1 MESGVDGAVQSGEG
15 SGWGTISQNHHV
27 NQSDAKSKQKII
39 QECKIEQEGMDQN
52 FFKVTGDSVVVSNQE
67 IPVAVY

>member
-1 MESGVDGAVQSGEG
+1 M
-15 SGWGTISQNHHV
+15 

-52 FFKVTGDSVVVSNQE
+52 FFKVTGDTVVVSNQE